1 MNEIIEIIENK
12 ISHLESEA
20 QEQAQELNNQEE
32 CDMCL
37 FAVDKLKEIL
47 EEIKLLQSDCKCVTE

>member
-20 QEQAQELNNQEE
+20 QEQIQELNNQEE

-47 EEIKLLQSDCKCVTE
+47 EEIKLL